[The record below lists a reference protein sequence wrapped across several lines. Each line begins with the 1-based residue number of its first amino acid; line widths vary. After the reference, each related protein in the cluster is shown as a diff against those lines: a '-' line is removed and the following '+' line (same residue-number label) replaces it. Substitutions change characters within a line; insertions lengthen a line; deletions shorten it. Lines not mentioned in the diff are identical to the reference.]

1 MTDAEDIIRLLDLN
15 PHPEGG
21 YYRETLRAPAMP
33 GERAAGTAIYFLLA
47 AGEVSAWH
55 RVDAAEAWHWYA
67 GARHP
72 GQHLETGQ
80 RPQIVVPSHAWQTA
94 ESLGAWTPAGC
105 TVSQTRCRNLSA
117 PRPGLHVRRNPL
129 AVDQRVTGHGR
140 HGSNAGKWAD
150 GAMGKITGETIR
162 RTIVKPQIVLDDD
175 RACLDRLA
183 GPRCGRS
190 FYPAVWRSPSPG
202 MHHDRPQAR
211 EGDDKA
217 A

>member
-117 PRPGLHVRRNPL
+117 PRPGLHVRRNPP
-129 AVDQRVTGHGR
+129 RR
-140 HGSNAGKWAD
+140 RPAGD
-150 GAMGKITGETIR
+150 GT
-162 RTIVKPQIVLDDD
+162 
-175 RACLDRLA
+175 
-183 GPRCGRS
+183 
-190 FYPAVWRSPSPG
+190 RSPRLQRWQMGRWRDGENHRRDDPAYDCQTSNCAGRRPG
-202 MHHDRPQAR
+202 VPGPPRRSTVWTIILSSGVAFPIPRNAPRPPPSSGR
-211 EGDDKA
+211 R
-217 A
+217 